1 MLMAEFCLT
10 PEAIDDFK
18 KALKSK
24 AIDMEKFFDPATTTA
39 QRVEMMRPYAGD
51 LSEGVVGKLE
61 ETRIRKNQEL
71 ALENAVGKLAQ
82 VGKYSAE
89 GKAELQAAK
98 EQFKAS
104 QRERVLNPKETETFL
119 NSLADKAVGT
129 HISKEVANKVF
140 ELSAKADALR
150 DVNPKMSGVSDE
162 YLQARNQLNAY
173 VARQKNASPLKSIGR
188 NLITIGRNDMLLGLS
203 TPTKTTIGQSVN
215 SAMDAIT
222 RRIAN
227 LSLGGAASDVAR
239 VANKEAWQTYRKTG
253 VNTASMEN
261 LGDIGLNKLGER
273 LSFRDV
279 STSGAGGALGIADRA
294 IGKYAALT
302 QKIAI
307 DWEHNITFTK
317 FYQKTFFDA
326 ANLLATKA
334 AQMVGGD
341 AKAIMADAVRIEP
354 LTKEGMAVRA
364 GAQEQAA
371 RVTSTNQTWLSNI
384 SMGVKNAL
392 NKAVPNFAL
401 GDLLIP
407 MAKIPSTVIANALDN
422 AGAGIPRG
430 IIDIVRGR
438 EAMQSTDMA
447 TKLQGMVQQGAGIQ
461 RLTRIFGVI
470 GTAAYISSQLGAK
483 DFRTDKWGNHFVHV
497 AGLWVNME
505 YFAAVSPALAGMMWM
520 RQKATHGDDAA
531 ATAGHFV
538 AGAAQ
543 GLKSAPG
550 ADELMGLITAIT
562 QSNYEKG
569 IYKYFHD
576 ALTSRAIPAFVPKLT
591 SKNPLEHLFFGA
603 HGVETDAEVRQDNI
617 DKARKAALTRAG
629 VTP

>member
-1 MLMAEFCLT
+1 MADQFCLM
-10 PEAIDDFK
+10 PEAIEDFK
-18 KALKSK
+18 KALKDKSL
-24 AIDMEKFFDPATTTA
+24 DMAAFFDTRTTTA
-39 QRVEMMRPYAGD
+39 EREAMMRPYAGD
-51 LSEGVVGKLE
+51 NALGVVRKLE
-61 ETRIRKNQEL
+61 QTRVLKNREL
-71 ALENAVGKLAQ
+71 GLENAIGKIAKVGKSSPERAAAIAQ
-82 VGKYSAE
+82 A
-89 GKAELQAAK
+89 KAD
-98 EQFKAS
+98 FKA
-104 QRERVLNPKETETFL
+104 QQAERIFSPQEHETFL
-119 NSLADKAVGT
+119 NSLADKIVGT
-129 HISKEVANKVF
+129 HISKEVAQKVF
-140 ELSAKADALR
+140 ELSAKAEALR

-173 VARQKNASPLKSIGR
+173 VARQKNAGPLQSIGR

-203 TPTKTTIGQSVN
+203 TPVKTTISQAVN
-215 SAMDAIT
+215 SVMDAIS
-222 RRIAN
+222 RRISN

-239 VANKEAWQTYRKTG
+239 QANAEAWQTYRKTG

-279 STSGAGGALGIADRA
+279 STSNAGGAIGAADRA

-307 DWEHNITFTK
+307 DWEHNISFTK

-334 AQMVGGD
+334 AKLAGGE
-341 AKAIMADAVRIEP
+341 ANGIMADAARIEP
-354 LTKEGMAVRA
+354 LTEAGQAVRA

-392 NKAVPNFAL
+392 NRAVPNFAL

-407 MAKIPSTVIANALDN
+407 MAKIPSTVIANAIDN

-430 IIDIVRGR
+430 IIDIVKGR

-461 RLTRIFGVI
+461 RLTRIFGVM

-520 RQKATHGDDAA
+520 RQKATRGEGAVNE
-531 ATAGHFV
+531 AGHFV

-562 QSNYEKG
+562 QSSYEKG
-569 IYKYFHD
+569 IYKYFKD
-576 ALTSRAIPAFVPKLT
+576 AIKSRAVPAFIPKIT
-591 SKNPLEHLFFGA
+591 GKNPLEHLFFGA
-603 HGVETDAEVRQDNI
+603 HGVESDAEVRQDEI
-617 DKARKAALTRAG
+617 DRARKAALSRAG
-629 VTP
+629 VSQ

>member
-1 MLMAEFCLT
+1 MADFCLV
-10 PEAIDDFK
+10 PDKVEEFR
-18 KALKSK
+18 KALKDRSLDLAK
-24 AIDMEKFFDPATTTA
+24 LLDPKMTSEARTEIF
-39 QRVEMMRPYAGD
+39 RHYAGD
-51 LSEGVVGKLE
+51 NAAEVNRLFERTRVLKNRAQAVKNFVNKVG
-61 ETRIRKNQEL
+61 EL
-71 ALENAVGKLAQ
+71 
-82 VGKYSAE
+82 GKYSAE
-89 GKAELQAAK
+89 GKAALKTAAADYEKAQA
-98 EQFKAS
+98 
-104 QRERVLNPKETETFL
+104 ERIFSPKEHETFL
-119 NSLADKAVGT
+119 NDLADKAIGT
-129 HISKEVANKVF
+129 HISKDVANKVF

-173 VARQKNASPLKSIGR
+173 VATQKNAGPLSSIGR
-188 NLITIGRNDMLLGLS
+188 NLITIGRNNLLLGLS
-203 TPTKTTIGQSVN
+203 TPVKTTIGQSVN
-215 SAMDAIT
+215 SIMDALS
-222 RRIAN
+222 RRISSM
-227 LSLGGAASDVAR
+227 SLTGAARDVAQA
-239 VANKEAWQTYRKTG
+239 ANKEAWQTYMKTG

-261 LGDIGLNKLGER
+261 LGDVGLNKLGER

-279 STSGAGGALGIADRA
+279 STSNAGGPLGAADKA
-294 IGKYAALT
+294 IGKVAQAS
-302 QKIAI
+302 QKVAI
-307 DWEHNITFTK
+307 DWEHNISFTK

-326 ANLLATKA
+326 ANILATKA
-334 AQMVGGD
+334 AKLVGGD

-354 LTKEGMAVRA
+354 LTKEGAAVRA

-384 SMGVKNAL
+384 SMGVKSAL

-430 IIDIVRGR
+430 IIDIVKGR
-438 EAMQSTDMA
+438 EALQSTDMA
-447 TKLQGMVQQGAGIQ
+447 TKLQGLVQQGQGIQ

-470 GTAAYISSQLGAK
+470 GTAAYITSQLGAK

-497 AGLWVNME
+497 AGHWVNME

-520 RQKATHGDDAA
+520 RQTSAHGDDAA
-531 ATAGHFV
+531 TTAGHFV

-550 ADELMGLITAIT
+550 ADELMGLIQAIT
-562 QSNYEKG
+562 QSDYEKG
-569 IYKYFHD
+569 IYKYFKD
-576 ALTSRAIPAFVPKLT
+576 AFTSRAVPAFIPKIT
-591 SKNPLEHLFFGA
+591 GKNPLEHLFFGA
-603 HGVETDAEVRQDNI
+603 HGLESDAEVRQDDI

-629 VTP
+629 VKQ